1 MIWRT
6 AWSPLVIATDNGA
19 SFFSSQLYKS
29 GKLLS
34 RTKLVSE
41 LTKDLNSIVL
51 LTATLG
57 MRKLKS
63 NFFLL
68 NSFVSF
74 KTCKCN
80 IAIVV
85 QRALYS
91 YRQRQLA
98 NQIATLLT
106 IVVKM
111 KFQLPRRALDLHP
124 FTLISTFFFNL
135 MSCRISKRKDE
146 VLKRRQNVKQLAAKR
161 RQALKQSQ
169 LLQNFKR
176 DTQEVTSVNILPQQT
191 AIPSQPKIEF
201 CVLHNK
207 HTTNVFY

>member
-6 AWSPLVIATDNGA
+6 AWSPLVTATDNGA
-19 SFFSSQLYKS
+19 SFFSSQLCKS

-85 QRALYS
+85 QHALYS
-91 YRQRQLA
+91 YRQRQIGKSDCDITA
-98 NQIATLLT
+98 NCGKNEIPATET
-106 IVVKM
+106 S
-111 KFQLPRRALDLHP
+111 PRFAPLYSNLD
-124 FTLISTFFFNL
+124 IFFNL

-176 DTQEVTSVNILPQQT
+176 DTQEVTSIKILPQQT
-191 AIPSQPKIEF
+191 AIPSQPKI
-201 CVLHNK
+201 
-207 HTTNVFY
+207 